1 MLNLHFDLKTEDY
14 NKLVKLYTQALYRF
28 CCKMLDDKELAKDV
42 IQDAFLKLWEYE
54 KEVELDKAK
63 SWLFTTSY
71 RLCLNHLK
79 RNKKLVSDEIL
90 ASFTTSN
97 TAPVDLNEI
106 LNDCLVLLSE
116 TQKSVLLLKDY
127 EGFAY
132 HEIANILNISEDSV
146 KVHLFRARQK
156 IKNYVRDLKFVI

>member
-1 MLNLHFDLKTEDY
+1 MDTEEY
-14 NKLVKLYTQALYRF
+14 NKVVKLYTQALYRF
-28 CCKMLDDKELAKDV
+28 CCKMLDDKDFAKDV
-42 IQDAFLKLWEYE
+42 VQDAFLKLWEYE
-54 KEVELDKAK
+54 KQVELEKAK
-63 SWLFTTSY
+63 SWLFTTGY

-79 RNKKLVSDEIL
+79 RDKKLVSDEIL
-90 ASFTTSN
+90 ASFTSSN
-97 TAPVDLNEI
+97 TAPIDLNST

-132 HEIANILNISEDSV
+132 HEIAKILNISEDSV

-156 IKNYVRDLKFVI
+156 IKNYIRDLKFVI